1 MTVYWSW
8 KASMRGRIDV
18 TDPTY
23 DPAVRE
29 DFSQLAVSGLAH
41 KKASAWCKG
50 LRFSARGDKPASYRS
65 MQGLGGASGRPPQSL
80 HPLLVAP

>member
-8 KASMRGRIDV
+8 KASMRGRTDA

-41 KKASAWCKG
+41 KTASAWCRG
-50 LRFSARGDKPASYRS
+50 LRLPAGTSRPATDQCRG
-65 MQGLGGASGRPPQSL
+65 
-80 HPLLVAP
+80 